1 MAKQPIILVGIVLLT
16 LLVVYAFSKKK
27 RPKEN
32 LLWEITSAKTKKKS
46 YLFGTIHLIEK
57 EFFKLPEELKN
68 KILSS
73 EQVLFEIPYPNNID
87 LKKWMLLPENENLFS
102 QFTEVEKSKIFSWAQ
117 SHLKMNPDEFQEN
130 YKQFKPFVLAQTITQ
145 ASFLDNTVSYEQ
157 EIFKIIKNQN
167 IKIVGLESVEEQLN
181 ILNQQPIEKQKN
193 YILQAIDSFEVNTK
207 TLKEIQLAYKS
218 QDLQKIAEWINKEKS
233 TFDFLT
239 SDLLDNRNIKWLAKI
254 IENVDNSSS
263 FIAVG
268 AGHLSGENGLI
279 QLLKNKGYK
288 VKSIYLK

>member
-1 MAKQPIILVGIVLLT
+1 MTKQPIILVGTILIA

-27 RPKEN
+27 KPKEN
-32 LLWEITSAKTKKKS
+32 LLWEISSNKSNEKS

-57 EFFKLPEELKN
+57 EFFKLPEKLKQ
-68 KILSS
+68 KILASD
-73 EQVLFEIPYPNNID
+73 QVIFEIPYPNNTD
-87 LKKWMLLPENENLFS
+87 LKKWLLLPENENLFS
-102 QFTEVEKSKIFSWAQ
+102 LFTEEEKSKMFTWA
-117 SHLKMNPDEFQEN
+117 HLNLKMTPAEFQES

-145 ASFLDNTVSYEQ
+145 ASFLDNTISYEQ
-157 EIFKIIKNQN
+157 EIFKLIKNKS
-167 IKIVGLESVEEQLN
+167 IKIAGLESADEQLN
-181 ILNQQPIEKQKN
+181 ILNQQPIEKQKK

-207 TLKEIQLAYKS
+207 TLKEVQLAYKA
-218 QDLQKIAEWINKEKS
+218 QDLQKINQWINKEIS
-233 TFDFLT
+233 TFDFSST
-239 SDLLDNRNIKWLAKI
+239 ALLDNRNLKWLPKI
-254 IENVDNSSS
+254 IEHIDNSST